1 MTARA
6 VIRPEASRDLDEQF
20 EYLAEQSTELATRF
34 LAAVRAS
41 VQRLVEQPDLGV
53 SRGFTHEALR
63 DVRAWMVRGFPKHI
77 IYYRPDPGGIEVIRL
92 LHGSRDIVALFGDD
106 PDH

>member
-6 VIRPEASRDLDEQF
+6 AIRPDAVRDLDEQF
-20 EYLAEQSTELATRF
+20 EYLAQQSTELATRF
-34 LAAVRAS
+34 LTAVRSS
-41 VQRLVEQPDLGV
+41 VQRLLNQPDLGV
-53 SRGFTHEALR
+53 TRGFTHAELR

-77 IYYRPDPGGIEVIRL
+77 IYYRPDPDGIEVIRL
-92 LHGSRDIVALFGDD
+92 LHGSRDIVSLFGDD